1 MDTARPLRLQEGAR
15 NRSRNIKRLRLKLS
29 TIRLAGD
36 TIDNMFSTFQL
47 RQDLQKLC
55 LFRMTW
61 SPRRQKQ

>member
-29 TIRLAGD
+29 TIRLAGG

-47 RQDLQKLC
+47 RQDLQKQC
-55 LFRMTW
+55 LFRMKW

>member
-15 NRSRNIKRLRLKLS
+15 NRSRNIIRLRLKLS

-36 TIDNMFSTFQL
+36 SIDNMFPFFQL
-47 RQDLQKLC
+47 RQDLQKQC
-55 LFRMTW
+55 LFRMKW